1 MATFGGIFQTTP
13 HQTSMGWWDTDHT
26 HLLAAQLIWVL
37 VLHWNT
43 PGRVSAVH
51 SMLMHR
57 KKWTT
62 RWYSVPP
69 TREWYGWF
77 QNFNRYPTS
86 GGQTCSQEAAVWR
99 AFYFDRNSFSI
110 FRALTVRTQC
120 STFFVFWTQKLC
132 TDPNLLSEVP
142 HPMTPPWLPHTH
154 MQTHAT
160 YTHIYNLLMNH
171 MFELAN
177 MWVQLFFSGKVIM
190 HESWKRSPTV
200 YCIHRRTF
208 SYTYNYYRISK
219 QTHLSARS
227 LHKRRSLPASW
238 PPARLFLSESL

>member
-43 PGRVSAVH
+43 SGRVSAVH

-142 HPMTPPWLPHTH
+142 HPMTIHNGPSPLATTHTYADTCNIHPYLQLTYEPYVWASKYVGSVVLFRQSNHARIIKTIAHGLLHPPEDVLI
-154 MQTHAT
+154 
-160 YTHIYNLLMNH
+160 HI
-171 MFELAN
+171 
-177 MWVQLFFSGKVIM
+177 QLQ
-190 HESWKRSPTV
+190 
-200 YCIHRRTF
+200 
-208 SYTYNYYRISK
+208 N
-219 QTHLSARS
+219 
-227 LHKRRSLPASW
+227 
-238 PPARLFLSESL
+238 